1 MGRLEVAGWVVE
13 VVVLEARLLGWLEL
27 GMMLVLQEAR
37 VVAGVE

>member
-1 MGRLEVAGWVVE
+1 MGRLEVVGWVAE

-37 VVAGVE
+37 VVARVE